1 MPVMY
6 DNGPTLV
13 HMREKAAWGDALSKH
28 AAEQKLEASAGRG
41 SPAQDTIGDDLCRR
55 ILNID
60 NHLLLLDE
68 RMSSMAAKV
77 MGMLPETGLNE
88 KETLGTATLCPPLIE
103 RLSSGIYAL
112 ERRAIQLE
120 HTLDRFSG
128 LV

>member
-1 MPVMY
+1 
-6 DNGPTLV
+6 
-13 HMREKAAWGDALSKH
+13 MRDEYVEKAAWGDTLNKR
-28 AAEQKLEASAGRG
+28 AAEQKFEAG
-41 SPAQDTIGDDLCRR
+41 SDARIPEPDTIGDDLCRR

-77 MGMLPETGLNE
+77 MGMLPETDLNE
-88 KETLGTATLCPPLIE
+88 KEVLGTATICPPLIE

-120 HTLDRFSG
+120 HTIDRFSG